1 MSKVLNFSFC
11 GKTDVRVAAEG
22 GRGMRVQ
29 LLTDGRS
36 GRLSGPGG
44 VCKVKCM
51 EGQSSSTSSPPTGDN
66 VLERISLEDYPLAQC
81 NDKTAAVYYR

>member
-1 MSKVLNFSFC
+1 M
-11 GKTDVRVAAEG
+11 AAG

-29 LLTDGRS
+29 LLTDDRS

-51 EGQSSSTSSPPTGDN
+51 EGQTATSTTTTSSPPTGDN
-66 VLERISLEDYPLAQC
+66 VLEKISLEAYPLAQC
-81 NDKTAAVYYR
+81 NDKTAAVYYRYS

>member
-1 MSKVLNFSFC
+1 M
-11 GKTDVRVAAEG
+11 AAG

-29 LLTDGRS
+29 LLTDDRS

-44 VCKVKCM
+44 VCRVKCM
-51 EGQSSSTSSPPTGDN
+51 EGQTPTTTSNPPTGDN
-66 VLERISLEDYPLAQC
+66 VLERISLEAYPLAQC